1 MIGNLYTNIACDAF
15 SFLQFLEYKVKLKKY
30 ISVISPKSTPTE
42 AIIYE
47 YYRPIRTNGD
57 LSGVGWL

>member
-1 MIGNLYTNIACDAF
+1 MIGNLYTNIACYMF
-15 SFLQFLEYKVKLKKY
+15 CFLQFLEYKVKLKKY

-42 AIIYE
+42 AITYE

>member
-1 MIGNLYTNIACDAF
+1 MIGNLYTNIACYALC
-15 SFLQFLEYKVKLKKY
+15 FLQFLEYKVKLKKY

-42 AIIYE
+42 AITYE

>member
-1 MIGNLYTNIACDAF
+1 MIGNLYTNIACYAF
-15 SFLQFLEYKVKLKKY
+15 CFLRFLEYKVKLKKY
-30 ISVISPKSTPTE
+30 ISVIQLKSTPIE